1 MSLLD
6 YTETIL
12 EPLQELLL
20 QDKLVDI
27 PDIILKENSD
37 IHIIAASI
45 NTAAFT
51 IKPNPSANVQVKE
64 SFNTVIDFFDDDN
77 NIIRT
82 QAMDQISK
90 AISGTLET
98 SYSTI
103 INEIGATVEDL
114 RKSIEIKYLKLLKRN
129 KVDDIYEG
137 NVEISE
143 DDYTFLKWEKLRT
156 PSRQSE
162 IIDTA
167 CADADVHSVGLSIVN
182 LGYIV
187 EKMKIS
193 HQVSFKDVKLP
204 SEVIATTKSQLT
216 ERYTSETYGISQQRA
231 ERLFDV
237 ATSKRAFSSFV
248 STLYKQIKSTNNIAI
263 NTIFL
268 IQLVNEFRTMMVKF
282 KVVVG
287 DNVNANAISAI
298 SDNVAE
304 LSSVLTAVQ
313 YYCLYNKEIRFKDR
327 LVLTSDIINNQVY
340 QDFVQQGH
348 SIQDV
353 HNYLKAKFN
362 KTTIP
367 MTGISI
373 DLISSTDVIEQLNLA
388 AASNQAN
395 MKYLTSKYLI
405 QAWEMVLNDFMKTIM
420 SDNLYGYEDDKGCVK
435 RFAIFANAGAS
446 QFGGDIG
453 KVDDV
458 LYNVLLKSFYQ
469 DGSVVPTVYKYFQKN
484 IYDLSKSS
492 AEAIGDADIMS
503 AEVSAS
509 IEMLVDYLYD
519 NLTVHKSVYKG
530 LSPHT
535 AVTL

>member
-12 EPLQELLL
+12 EPLQELVL
-20 QDKLVDI
+20 QDKLVDV

-51 IKPNPSANVQVKE
+51 IKPSPSANVQVKE

-82 QAMDQISK
+82 QAMDQVSK

-103 INEIGATVEDL
+103 INEIGATVEEL
-114 RKSIEIKYLKLLKRN
+114 RNIIEETYLKLLKRN

-137 NVEISE
+137 STEISE

-162 IIDTA
+162 IIETA
-167 CADADVHSVGLSIVN
+167 CNDADIRSSGLSILN
-182 LGYIV
+182 LGYV
-187 EKMKIS
+187 TEKMKMS
-193 HQVSFKDVKLP
+193 HQSSFKDITLP
-204 SEVIATTKSQLT
+204 SEVVATIKGNLT

-237 ATSKRAFSSFV
+237 ATSKRAFSTFTA
-248 STLYKQIKSTNNIAI
+248 TLYKQLKSTDNVAV

-282 KVVVG
+282 KAIVG

-327 LVLTSDIINNQVY
+327 LVLTTDIINNQVY

-348 SIQDV
+348 NIQDI
-353 HNYLKAKFN
+353 HNYLKAKFS
-362 KTTIP
+362 KVP
-367 MTGISI
+367 VPVTGISI
-373 DLISSTDVIEQLNLA
+373 ELISSTDVIDQLNFA
-388 AASNQAN
+388 AASNRAN
-395 MKYLTSKYLI
+395 MKFLTSKYLI
-405 QAWEMVLNDFMKTIM
+405 QAWELTLNEFMKTIM
-420 SDNLYGYEDDKGCVK
+420 SDNLYDYEDDKGCVK

-458 LYNVLLKSFYQ
+458 LYEVLLKSFYQ
-469 DGSVVPTVYKYFQKN
+469 DGSVVPTVYKYLRRN
-484 IYDLSKSS
+484 VYDLSKS
-492 AEAIGDADIMS
+492 AESISDDNVLE
-503 AEVSAS
+503 AEVGAAVH
-509 IEMLVDYLYD
+509 MLVDYLYD
-519 NLTVHKSVYKG
+519 NLTVHKSPFKG
-530 LSPHT
+530 HSPHP
-535 AVTL
+535 AVL